1 MTSQKTHSS
10 LVSGQ
15 LDPNFGDNG
24 LISLRSP
31 NPNYPEYISLVVGVG
46 PDKMTYVAGQA
57 YDGLN
62 YTLYTLA
69 RLTENGSIDTT
80 FGKEGYFYDWFH
92 GSDRSKFYAEQIA
105 FVKGKI
111 LVSGRLYHYVDDVL
125 RFDKAVVRFLLDG
138 SIDKSFGE
146 NGKFIFHV
154 PKENADGLAT
164 PDYNESHLKAA
175 QSIRNDVR
183 QPSKLQSYASDTLPT
198 TDDHILLL
206 HSSGTFDTIDGYI
219 IRITHEG
226 NLDPTFNGS
235 GFVRVSHANYP
246 FLELYSLTIDKDG
259 NYLSGGEVRIGYQN
273 SPDAIVLVKHNEDGK
288 LDTTFQHDG
297 FLLMRD
303 EEPTHYFKLTRTVKQ
318 PNNRILCMG
327 SRIDSNAYE
336 ISGLLISLEAD
347 GSSNIQ
353 FNSGKPVF
361 TSINSTTTFWFNT
374 DFQPDGSFLVTGLLD
389 IGTPREPYYA
399 VSRFLYNGILDKDYG
414 NGVGW
419 VAYTE
424 AKNFSFETSTI
435 KNNKIVFAV
444 NKKNNGEIS
453 RAIGRGLMP

>member
-24 LISLRSP
+24 LVSLRSP

-46 PDKMTYVAGQA
+46 PDNKTYVAGQA

-92 GSDRSKFYAEQIA
+92 GSDRSQFYAEQIA

-111 LVSGRLYHYVDDVL
+111 LVSGRLFHYVENVL

-164 PDYNESHLKAA
+164 TDESHLEAA

-206 HSSGTFDTIDGYI
+206 HSSGTFDTIDGFI

-226 NLDPTFNGS
+226 NLDRTFNGS
-235 GFVRVSHANYP
+235 GFVRVSHAKYP

-259 NYLSGGEVRIGYQN
+259 NYLSGGEVRSGYQD
-273 SPDAIVLVKHNEDGK
+273 SPDAIVLVKHNKDGK
-288 LDTTFQHDG
+288 LDTNFQHDG
-297 FLLMRD
+297 FLLMQD
-303 EEPTHYFKLTRTVKQ
+303 EEPTHYFTLARTVKQ

-327 SRIDSNAYE
+327 SRIDRNDYKA
-336 ISGLLISLEAD
+336 SGLLISLEAD

-361 TSINSTTTFWFNT
+361 TTINSSTTFWFNT

-389 IGTPREPYYA
+389 IEISRGTHYA
-399 VSRFLYNGILDKDYG
+399 VSRFLYNGILDKNYG
-414 NGVGW
+414 DGGW

-424 AKNFSFETSTI
+424 AKIFSYETSTI
-435 KNNKIVFAV
+435 KNNKIVFSV
-444 NKKNNGEIS
+444 EKDNNGKVS
-453 RAIGRGLMP
+453 RAIGRGLML